1 MYQEFIQYEL
11 RDSKMD
17 INLLSQYQL
26 IITIADTGII
36 FLVNDTKES
45 KCLAIEKYKFP
56 ALATPENITISL
68 QNIWDS
74 HPFLNAGYWDSVV
87 LLFSN
92 LKFAYVPDTFSDES
106 LNPEVF
112 TRFNFRLASNE
123 ELLSHKINGL
133 ATTCY
138 FAVNQEVINW
148 FSTFYSKSITNVT
161 HSSCAFLN
169 GLQNLESQSDHLHF
183 YISENIIA
191 LVNFKENQL
200 NYLNCFSFKTPDDI
214 LYTCTLVIDELNLDR
229 KEAKLQ
235 LWSDSNETEL
245 ILQKLRA
252 YYPEVVIGKRPS
264 HLKFGFQFDELQEH
278 QHFDL
283 YNATNLF

>member
-1 MYQEFIQYEL
+1 
-11 RDSKMD
+11 MD

-26 IITIADTGII
+26 IITIADTGIV

-87 LLFSN
+87 LMFSN
-92 LKFAYVPDTFSDES
+92 LKFAYVPDTFSEES
-106 LNPEVF
+106 VNPEIF
-112 TRFNFRLASNE
+112 TRFNFRLTANEILQSN
-123 ELLSHKINGL
+123 KINGL
-133 ATTCY
+133 ETTCY
-138 FAVNQEVINW
+138 FAVNQEVIDW
-148 FSTFYSKSITNVT
+148 FSGFYSTSITNIT
-161 HSSCAFLN
+161 HTSCAFLN
-169 GLQNLESQSDHLHF
+169 GVNKLKSHSDYLYF
-183 YISENIIA
+183 YISENIIT
-191 LVNFKENQL
+191 LVNFKSNQL
-200 NYLNCFSFKTPDDI
+200 NYLNCFPFKTPDDI
-214 LYTCTLVIDELNLDR
+214 LYTCTLVVDELGLDR
-229 KEAKLQ
+229 KEVKLN
-235 LWSDSNETEL
+235 LWSDSNETEF
-245 ILQKLRA
+245 ILQKLRT
-252 YYPEVVIGKRPS
+252 YYPELIIGKRPS